1 MKVHQTLEWLN
12 LLSLGTKGLKPRQQS
27 VYSQGSVTGG
37 GWRGQHL
44 NSQQHSLT
52 TPIRH
57 FVSIKQASTLFSCIV
72 YTDLSSQPP
81 PLFNAGRA
89 GTASNPAC
97 CPPCRLLSLPYR
109 PGRQV
114 FSVLR
119 STTTHRWQKFRPKSS
134 KGATKKNFWPNFG
147 WFYQKQA
154 EKGPQKIFK
163 RCSLFLAVITVINLI
178 FNIQYTNF
186 LRPLFC
192 LFLVKISQNS
202 ARNFFLWP
210 LLSFLAGISA
220 W

>member
-1 MKVHQTLEWLN
+1 MWILPPTFPPSSPYPVLPR
-12 LLSLGTKGLKPRQQS
+12 GTQHTQPVLQGCQAEIPAKKLK
-27 VYSQGSVTGG
+27 
-37 GWRGQHL
+37 RG
-44 NSQQHSLT
+44 
-52 TPIRH
+52 
-57 FVSIKQASTLFSCIV
+57 
-72 YTDLSSQPP
+72 
-81 PLFNAGRA
+81 
-89 GTASNPAC
+89 
-97 CPPCRLLSLPYR
+97 
-109 PGRQV
+109 
-114 FSVLR
+114 
-119 STTTHRWQKFRPKSS
+119 HR
-134 KGATKKNFWPNFG
+134 KKNFWPNFG

-220 W
+220 WQPCNTISWTACILNWEENYSGGGCHFSGRFIFARSVFDAQMS

>member
-1 MKVHQTLEWLN
+1 MIF
-12 LLSLGTKGLKPRQQS
+12 LK
-27 VYSQGSVTGG
+27 SQDCVFKWRFCDMWQPDVQFCEGGQVT
-37 GWRGQHL
+37 
-44 NSQQHSLT
+44 
-52 TPIRH
+52 
-57 FVSIKQASTLFSCIV
+57 
-72 YTDLSSQPP
+72 PP
-81 PLFNAGRA
+81 PI
-89 GTASNPAC
+89 PA
-97 CPPCRLLSLPYR
+97 PPPHPPTPPSFPVSPPPPRVVCVEAP
-109 PGRQV
+109 PVHHTQP
-114 FSVLR
+114 VLQGCQAEIPAKKLKR
-119 STTTHRWQKFRPKSS
+119 GHR
-134 KGATKKNFWPNFG
+134 KKNFWPNFG

-220 W
+220 

>member
-1 MKVHQTLEWLN
+1 MIFLKSQDCVFKWRFCDMWPPDVNLVRVDRSPLPLSPAQTPPHPPHS
-12 LLSLGTKGLKPRQQS
+12 SLISS
-27 VYSQGSVTGG
+27 V
-37 GWRGQHL
+37 
-44 NSQQHSLT
+44 
-52 TPIRH
+52 
-57 FVSIKQASTLFSCIV
+57 
-72 YTDLSSQPP
+72 PP
-81 PLFNAGRA
+81 PTQHTQPVLQGCQAEI
-89 GTASNPAC
+89 PAKKLK
-97 CPPCRLLSLPYR
+97 R
-109 PGRQV
+109 G
-114 FSVLR
+114 
-119 STTTHRWQKFRPKSS
+119 HR
-134 KGATKKNFWPNFG
+134 KKNFWPNFG

>member
-1 MKVHQTLEWLN
+1 MKNTLAFNGLSQLWWS
-12 LLSLGTKGLKPRQQS
+12 LLR
-27 VYSQGSVTGG
+27 
-37 GWRGQHL
+37 HL
-44 NSQQHSLT
+44 C
-52 TPIRH
+52 
-57 FVSIKQASTLFSCIV
+57 IKNRSRENKAPWKMAPSATIILFSV
-72 YTDLSSQPP
+72 QYTCSSG
-81 PLFNAGRA
+81 NGVA
-89 GTASNPAC
+89 
-97 CPPCRLLSLPYR
+97 RL
-109 PGRQV
+109 PGRN
-114 FSVLR
+114 SG
-119 STTTHRWQKFRPKSS
+119 QKAQ
-134 KGATKKNFWPNFG
+134 KGPQKKNFWPNFG